1 MHQLIDQSLQNPN
14 ALQNLGIID
23 RLARVII
30 GTVLIGAW
38 FLYPIH
44 TLHSWF
50 AVLPLVGVYP
60 FLTGIL
66 GWCPLYA
73 AFHKKSCGI
82 NKRNT
87 CGTFPAQLKQL
98 IHRR

>member
-1 MHQLIDQSLQNPN
+1 MAQFIDKSLQNAN
-14 ALQNLGIID
+14 ALQNVGAVD

-30 GTVLIGAW
+30 GTIMIGAW

-44 TLHSWF
+44 TIHSWF

-66 GWCPLYA
+66 GWCPIYA
-73 AFHKKSCGI
+73 MLHKKSCGTG
-82 NKRNT
+82 KYNT
-87 CGTFPAQLKQL
+87 CGTLPEQLKQL
-98 IHRR
+98 IFHR